1 MKRKPDNLEKKSLLG
16 TEKISLEIHEGKR
29 NYLNNRFKKNEK
41 SLLSRA
47 KAIKKVAESKPE
59 ECECPG
65 RSPGHRLCLC
75 SCGSLSHQKCSTE
88 VTRKVCIV
96 ICKRISEQLIL

>member
-47 KAIKKVAESKPE
+47 KAIKKVAEGKPE
-59 ECECPG
+59 ECECQAGAQAIASACVLVVLYPIKNVQQKSPG
-65 RSPGHRLCLC
+65 RFVL
-75 SCGSLSHQKCSTE
+75 
-88 VTRKVCIV
+88 
-96 ICKRISEQLIL
+96 